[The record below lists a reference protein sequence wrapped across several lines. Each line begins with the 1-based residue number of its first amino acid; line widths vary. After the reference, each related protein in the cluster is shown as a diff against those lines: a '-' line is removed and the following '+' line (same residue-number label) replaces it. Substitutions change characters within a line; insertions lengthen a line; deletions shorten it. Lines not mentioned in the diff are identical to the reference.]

1 MARETKEKRTR
12 TQWPKPPLPKMTIV
26 AVKGVF
32 GLRRLAFIQ
41 NQHFKAFP
49 VSSVR
54 RVKGL
59 ATAKQK
65 EPCQNVMV
73 QHLTGDR
80 KLFFFAAPS
89 IVDEIK
95 IVERERPTS
104 ALQHICARLFC
115 LSEAGNGGKGAENT
129 TSPSLG

>member
-1 MARETKEKRTR
+1 
-12 TQWPKPPLPKMTIV
+12 MTIV

-73 QHLTGDR
+73 QHLTGTGSV
-80 KLFFFAAPS
+80 FAAPS